1 MRTASYMSRWTTF
14 QCIELTQEEMIQGCI
29 RQKPA
34 AQKALFD
41 SYACKMMGV
50 SLRYA
55 RNEADAED
63 ILQDAF
69 IKVFRK
75 ISQYQH
81 NGSFEGWIRKIVVN
95 TALKKYSVNR
105 YAKERNLGDINEY
118 EHLHTED
125 PEVYTDLSE
134 KEILEMIHT
143 LPDGYRMVFNLY
155 VIEGYRHEEIA
166 EMMGIQSGT
175 SRSQLAKARWM
186 LQKQI
191 IERQKITV

>member
-1 MRTASYMSRWTTF
+1 
-14 QCIELTQEEMIQGCI
+14 MIQGCI
-29 RQKPA
+29 RQNPA

-41 SYACKMMGV
+41 TYAGKMMGV

-63 ILQDAF
+63 ILQDTF

-105 YAKERNLGDINEY
+105 YTKERSNVDTSEY
-118 EHLHTED
+118 EHLQTED

-134 KEILEMIHT
+134 KEILEMIHA

-191 IERQKITV
+191 MERQKINV

>member
-1 MRTASYMSRWTTF
+1 
-14 QCIELTQEEMIQGCI
+14 MIQGSI

-41 SYACKMMGV
+41 TYASKMMGV
-50 SLRYA
+50 CLRYA

-63 ILQDAF
+63 ILQDSF

-75 ISQYQH
+75 ISQYQN
-81 NGSFEGWIRKIVVN
+81 NGSFEGWIRKVVVN

-105 YAKERNLGDINEY
+105 YTKERSHGNNSDY
-118 EHLHTED
+118 EHLQIED

-134 KEILEMIHT
+134 KEILQMIHT

-166 EMMGIQSGT
+166 QMMGIQSGT
-175 SRSQLAKARWM
+175 SRSQLAKARWL
-186 LQKQI
+186 LQKLI